1 MDVQYGH
8 LGYLSLQTRHL
19 VTAFQTL
26 SPPEHGTGHDAAG
39 EVAFRAALGIL
50 E

>member
-1 MDVQYGH
+1 M
-8 LGYLSLQTRHL
+8 
-19 VTAFQTL
+19 TAFKTL

-39 EVAFRAALGIL
+39 EVAFWTALGIL